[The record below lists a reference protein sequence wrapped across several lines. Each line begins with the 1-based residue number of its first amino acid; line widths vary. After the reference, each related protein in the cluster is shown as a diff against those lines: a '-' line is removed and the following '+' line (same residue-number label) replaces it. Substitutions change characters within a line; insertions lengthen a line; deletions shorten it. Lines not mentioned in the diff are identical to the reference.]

1 MSCGTFHS
9 LLLSSD
15 GYIYAFGRNEFGE
28 IGNKKEENQLSPY
41 KMNRETKIS
50 HRNGLHAM
58 IFHWLCHKMEFIIIR
73 INVKKRLFEH
83 QNQPILKTQFRFY
96 HEINM

>member
-1 MSCGTFHS
+1 
-9 LLLSSD
+9 LLSSD

-83 QNQPILKTQFRFY
+83 QNQQILNHWLEFMPK
-96 HEINM
+96 ISK